1 MSKQTAWVLLLSVA
15 LASCTTTMPDYQRS
29 TLSQRAA
36 IHANVDD
43 TLGKLYLQAKGSRE
57 LVAKA
62 KGVLVFPS
70 VLTAGF
76 VVGGAYGEGELRV
89 GNAQAGY
96 YKTMTGSLGFQA
108 GAQSKALVFL
118 FMTQESL
125 DHLRQG
131 NGWTAGVDANV
142 ALLTIGA
149 DGSVNTDTATAPVV
163 GFVMTNGGLMFNVS
177 LQGTK
182 VSRLDTS
189 TMSSPDETSTSSG
202 HEHGK

>member
-1 MSKQTAWVLLLSVA
+1 MLKQTAWVLLASAA

-36 IHANVDD
+36 IHANAEE
-43 TLGKLYLQAKGSRE
+43 TLGKLYQQAKGSRE

-70 VLTAGF
+70 VLAAGF
-76 VVGGAYGEGELRV
+76 VVGGAYGEGELLV
-89 GNAQAGY
+89 GKAQAGY

-125 DHLRQG
+125 DHFRQG

-142 ALLTIGA
+142 AVLNVGA
-149 DGSVNTDTATAPVV
+149 DGSVDTETAKAPVV

-182 VSRLDTS
+182 VSPLDMPPTASHVTS
-189 TMSSPDETSTSSG
+189 TPDKSNRG
-202 HEHGK
+202 Q

>member
-15 LASCTTTMPDYQRS
+15 LASCTTTLPDYQHSNMSKRI
-29 TLSQRAA
+29 A
-36 IHANVDD
+36 IHANVDE
-43 TLGKLYLQAKGSRE
+43 TLGKLYQQAKGSRE

-70 VLTAGF
+70 VLAAGF

-89 GNAQAGY
+89 GNEQAGY

-108 GAQSKALVFL
+108 GAQSKALIFL

-125 DHLRQG
+125 DRFRQG

-142 ALLTIGA
+142 ALLNIGA
-149 DGSVNTDTATAPVV
+149 DGSVDTETAKAPVV

-182 VSRLDTS
+182 VSPLDMQPTAAQAS
-189 TMSSPDETSTSSG
+189 GNAPDSP
-202 HEHGK
+202 EHGK

>member
-29 TLSQRAA
+29 TMSQRAA

-189 TMSSPDETSTSSG
+189 TMSSSDDTSTSSG

>member
-1 MSKQTAWVLLLSVA
+1 MFKRTVWVLSLSMA

-118 FMTQESL
+118 FMTQGAL
-125 DHLRQG
+125 DHFRQG

-149 DGSVNTDTATAPVV
+149 DGSVNTDTATAPVI

-182 VSRLDTS
+182 VSRLDTPIQP
-189 TMSSPDETSTSSG
+189 PDHDANTSNR
-202 HEHGK
+202 HERGK